1 MLAMNWLRRWP
12 LFWRLQFISW
22 TVFTIL
28 IFLLRTA
35 MTHDVSKALTL
46 TLLHDPLAFGLSI
59 LLRSVYRRVG
69 SPTGFYAR
77 TFVFTMA
84 MSLAAAAL
92 NTVVLEFLTRRTGF
106 ALQGWSAGERTTMR
120 FVMYWLLFS
129 VWSFL
134 YFWLRAELAA
144 RQERARVT
152 EAETS
157 VLRSELN
164 FLRAQLDPHFL
175 FNSLNGIAAEIPVHP
190 AAALGMVRELGS
202 YLRYSLDHRHDQ
214 IVPLHTELDA
224 MAAYLR
230 IEQARFGDDLRV
242 SLAAGG
248 AARQRPIAAFLL
260 QPLVE
265 NAVKHALK
273 TSEPPWNVTMHA
285 TQHEDSLRVVVSN
298 TGALA
303 RNNTEAPGTGVG
315 LQLLRRRLEL
325 LYPERHRFDL
335 RQKDDI
341 VEAELT
347 LDGAPCCG

>member
-1 MLAMNWLRRWP
+1 
-12 LFWRLQFISW
+12 
-22 TVFTIL
+22 
-28 IFLLRTA
+28 
-35 MTHDVSKALTL
+35 
-46 TLLHDPLAFGLSI
+46 
-59 LLRSVYRRVG
+59 
-69 SPTGFYAR
+69 
-77 TFVFTMA
+77 
-84 MSLAAAAL
+84 
-92 NTVVLEFLTRRTGF
+92 
-106 ALQGWSAGERTTMR
+106 MR

-129 VWSFL
+129 VWSVL

-144 RQERARVT
+144 RQQRERVA

-190 AAALGMVRELGS
+190 AAALSMVRELGS

-214 IVPLHTELDA
+214 VVPLHAELDA

-242 SLAAGG
+242 SLGAGG
-248 AARQRPIAAFLL
+248 AVRQRPIAAFLL

-265 NAVKHALK
+265 NAVKHALG
-273 TSEPPWNVTMHA
+273 TSEPPWDVTMHA
-285 TQHEDSLRVVVSN
+285 TQHEDSLCVVVSN

-303 RNNTEAPGTGVG
+303 QSGEGADGNSGTGVG
-315 LQLLRRRLEL
+315 LALLRRRLEL
-325 LYPERHRFDL
+325 LYPARHRFDL
-335 RQKDDI
+335 RQKENR

-347 LDGAPCCG
+347 LEGAPCCG